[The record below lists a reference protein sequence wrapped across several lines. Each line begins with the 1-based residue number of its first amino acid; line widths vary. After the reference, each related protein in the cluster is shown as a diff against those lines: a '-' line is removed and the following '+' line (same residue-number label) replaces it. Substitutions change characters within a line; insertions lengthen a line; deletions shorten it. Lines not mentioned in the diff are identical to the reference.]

1 MSVYQELGA
10 KLRDFM
16 LDKTEE
22 VDDKVEAINKHE
34 RYVNTDLDYCHLTF
48 DESAAGKS
56 LAVNTILPFTKV
68 IGTNMDVNTDTYSI
82 SLKAGKTYQILSDF
96 YSGVKDFMAYF
107 DIVDKTND
115 VKITRFCKATIN
127 YNGICTSTIG
137 NAIYKPETD
146 CEICVQVNQ
155 VSGALSIA
163 SDPVN
168 LSCSFLTVNEINRQI
183 VIDPIEHVNDSQG
196 IEDTPVGHIIAHMG
210 TVAPK
215 HYLICDGTEY
225 NIADYPYLAQHIE
238 DNFGSINFFGGNG
251 ETTFAVP
258 DLRGEFLRGTG
269 TGTRDTGSGANV
281 GQHQNGTIMPNI
293 WLYHNTNQ
301 KWQLQAEVDPDVP
314 FGLRIANG
322 DKYYAPTGS
331 TRFNLAYGELNLNKY
346 TGVPDSSQITVRP
359 TNTSVLYC
367 IKYEPTYFMNTYN
380 TNYLQPSMYSEE
392 EKVIGCWIDGKP
404 IYQKTITGTFDVLTK
419 NIDISELNIDTITN
433 MFGMEKGYYAN
444 GEFID
449 SSYLVAGI
457 PNGVEGY
464 FNMWIATNYLLGIK
478 VNDEA
483 RLNAPYYITIQY
495 TKTTDEEN
503 SFTVDMIKDSFTEL
517 TYTDEEIYNEVANIL
532 SSESN
537 KGE

>member
-22 VDDKVEAINKHE
+22 VDDKVEAIDKHE

-115 VKITRFCKATIN
+115 VKITRFCKATMN
-127 YNGICTSTIG
+127 YNGICTPTIG
-137 NAIYKPETD
+137 NIIYKPETD
-146 CEICVQVNQ
+146 CEICVQVSQ
-155 VSGALSIA
+155 ISGTLMIA

-183 VIDPIEHVNDSQG
+183 VIDPVEHVNDSQG

-225 NIADYPYLAQHIE
+225 NITDYPYLAQHIE
-238 DNFGSINFFGGNG
+238 DNFGSINFFGGDG

-314 FGLRIANG
+314 SGLRIANG

-346 TGVPDSSQITVRP
+346 TGAPDSSQITVRP

-380 TNYLQPSMYSEE
+380 TNYMQPNMYSEE
-392 EKVIGCWIDGKP
+392 ERVVGCWIDGKP
-404 IYQKTITGTFDVLTK
+404 LYQKTIKCTTLSTTGYNTIYNLSDL
-419 NIDISELNIDTITN
+419 DYDTIFIKDGFIYSQGSAVQLN
-433 MFGMEKGYYAN
+433 HDNILNVWINDKSGSPAN
-444 GEFID
+444 VIRMTV
-449 SSYLVAGI
+449 SNNIYCSCPI
-457 PNGVEGY
+457 
-464 FNMWIATNYLLGIK
+464 II
-478 VNDEA
+478 
-483 RLNAPYYITIQY
+483 IIQY
-495 TKTTDEEN
+495 TKTTDAEN
-503 SFTVDMIKDSFTEL
+503 SFTNDMLKNSYIEL
-517 TYTDEEIYNEVANIL
+517 TYSDEEISTMVSDIL
-532 SSESN
+532 G
-537 KGE
+537 GEE